1 MKQVVWMVAGCLVSW
16 LAATAIVDHR
26 SELLL
31 GMIGPLLAAGAT
43 WLVVERASRQGPE
56 QVTRRLV
63 AAFGIKMLFFGVYVV
78 LVSRVPDLNLVMFV
92 VAFFAY
98 FVALYAVQALL
109 LRGLT
114 AGQAS

>member
-1 MKQVVWMVAGCLVSW
+1 MKQVVWMAVGCLASW
-16 LAATAIVDHR
+16 LAATALVDHWN
-26 SELLL
+26 ELLL
-31 GMIGPLLAAGAT
+31 GMTGPLVAAGAT
-43 WLVVERASRQGPE
+43 WLVIERANRQGPA

-78 LVSRVPDLNLVMFV
+78 AVSRVPGLDLVVFA

-98 FVALYAVQALL
+98 FVALYGVQALL